1 MITTS
6 SSSVG
11 PHPFLAARHV
21 WAGLR
26 VGTPLDAHSPAS
38 ALATARFPLRPDY
51 PFPVPSLFALPHASR
66 MLPRR
71 AVRGADMRTSRR
83 SGRGPYGSRA
93 EKQPAERPG
102 DVVEG
107 GAAKGTR

>member
-11 PHPFLAARHV
+11 LNPYLAARHV

-26 VGTPLDAHSPAS
+26 VGTPLDALSPAS
-38 ALATARFPLRPDY
+38 ALATARFSLRPDY
-51 PFPVPSLFALPHASR
+51 PFPVPSLSALPHASR
-66 MLPRR
+66 TRPRR
-71 AVRGADMRTSRR
+71 TVRGADMRTSRR
-83 SGRGPYGSRA
+83 SRRGQYRSRA
-93 EKQPAERPG
+93 EKKPAERPG